1 MIQSWKFLTAALV
14 LQAGTAQAVVDP
26 CYADAVIARAA
37 SVIQITGQTVEGPDA
52 SDRCTVTGTV
62 AKVFRGRQFRVG
74 DVVATSVP
82 CAGDPEVLCGS
93 GWYDPESL
101 RGAGAI
107 EVHVEREGDG
117 DTGVDGVLLLDAVTD
132 RMEWSSACGN

>member
-1 MIQSWKFLTAALV
+1 MRFTHVLAAALIV
-14 LQAGTAQAVVDP
+14 HAGTAQAVVDP

-37 SVIQITGQTVEGPDA
+37 SVIQITDQLVEGPGPDDA
-52 SDRCTVTGTV
+52 CVVSGTV
-62 AKVFRGRQFRVG
+62 ARVFRGRDFSVG
-74 DVVATSVP
+74 DVVATVVP

-101 RGAGAI
+101 RTAGAI
-107 EVHVEREGDG
+107 EIHVEREGDPN
-117 DTGVDGVLLLDAVTD
+117 TGVDGVLLLDAVTD

>member
-1 MIQSWKFLTAALV
+1 MAAALV
-14 LQAGTAQAVVDP
+14 VQAGTAQAVVDP

-37 SVIQITGQTVEGPDA
+37 AVIQITGQTVEGPGPD
-52 SDRCTVTGTV
+52 DRCTVTGTV
-62 AKVFRGRQFRVG
+62 ARSFRGRQFHEG
-74 DVVATSVP
+74 DLVATSVP
-82 CAGDPEVLCGS
+82 CAGDPDVLCGS

-101 RGAGAI
+101 KSAGAI
-107 EVHVEREGDG
+107 EIHVEREGDG